1 VDEGV
6 GARVALVLRKI
17 EPHVPA
23 RDGDE
28 PGKARFELMLPLL
41 VESEPP
47 VPVDRTR
54 SVLDVEN
61 RYDLLLQATR
71 P

>member
-1 VDEGV
+1 
-6 GARVALVLRKI
+6 
-17 EPHVPA
+17 
-23 RDGDE
+23 
-28 PGKARFELMLPLL
+28 MLPLL